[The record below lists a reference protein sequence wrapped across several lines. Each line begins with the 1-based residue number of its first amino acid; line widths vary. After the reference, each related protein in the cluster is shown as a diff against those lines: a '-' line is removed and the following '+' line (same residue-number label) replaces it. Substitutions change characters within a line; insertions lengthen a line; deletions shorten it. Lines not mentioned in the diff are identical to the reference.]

1 MDRLLHLSLLHLP
14 QTLSASPIIYFKYT
28 GGHAFAVVATKLWNS
43 HCRLVSFKWQLKTY
57 FYKLAFPYYVF
68 TPFYRSICA
77 QYKWMDDCM
86 FESMFVCI
94 VYVDFFN
101 VSFIRTV
108 KHFAAVLLKW
118 VILLHLLS
126 WLTVFQLIQLVL
138 LYWFR
143 LFQITGVL
151 NRFWFSGLI
160 KK

>member
-1 MDRLLHLSLLHLP
+1 MDRLLHLL
-14 QTLSASPIIYFKYT
+14 QTLSASAIIYFKSS

-68 TPFYRSICA
+68 TPLYRSICA

-94 VYVDFFN
+94 VYVDFCN

-108 KHFAAVLLKW
+108 KHFSTVLLKW
-118 VILLHLLS
+118 AILLHLLS
-126 WLTVFQLIQLVL
+126 WLTVFQLGLIQLML

-151 NRFWFSGLI
+151 NCFWFSGLI

>member
-77 QYKWMDDCM
+77 QYK
-86 FESMFVCI
+86 
-94 VYVDFFN
+94 
-101 VSFIRTV
+101 
-108 KHFAAVLLKW
+108 
-118 VILLHLLS
+118 
-126 WLTVFQLIQLVL
+126 
-138 LYWFR
+138 
-143 LFQITGVL
+143 
-151 NRFWFSGLI
+151 
-160 KK
+160 